1 MTKIS
6 NLHTYKETKN
16 NSFLLIWE
24 STKAYTLTN
33 RTSQYN
39 KQLPTERSHKR
50 GSLSTVIISKKYLLS
65 ALMPVCNE
73 RGSTLLLCRENL
85 LKRLSSPQ
93 SISISACHIFPALL
107 SVPVLLCLQETL
119 SRPFNKSKSITYR

>member
-24 STKAYTLTN
+24 STRAYTLTN
-33 RTSQYN
+33 GISQYN
-39 KQLPTERSHKR
+39 KQLPTEGSNKR
-50 GSLSTVIISKKYLLS
+50 GSLSTVIISKKYSLS

-85 LKRLSSPQ
+85 LKRLSSPPVYLN
-93 SISISACHIFPALL
+93 ICVPHIPGTPFGPCSPL
-107 SVPVLLCLQETL
+107 SPGD
-119 SRPFNKSKSITYR
+119 PFSPF